1 MKLRLW
7 PRRRRDEPAGEETP
21 AEEELGEE
29 PAPAPVP
36 PPPPEA
42 EPPAPAGARPG
53 QPASGFARP
62 YSQEKEAA
70 PALPAEPAQ
79 PPVPPPP
86 PEAEPPA
93 PASARPGQPASGFA
107 RPYSQEKEAAPALPG
122 EPPAAVSLTID
133 EAKAA
138 IRAAGGDVIQIGFL
152 ARAYLRQREEEP
164 AGREAAAARQRLCDL
179 VAKRLEDR
187 KLLAPEGRFEL
198 LDEPPP
204 SA

>member
-7 PRRRRDEPAGEETP
+7 PRRRRDEPAGEEP
-21 AEEELGEE
+21 RPEEELGE

-36 PPPPEA
+36 PVPADEPPAPAPARPRQPASGFARPYASEEEAAATALPAEPAPVPPPAPAA
-42 EPPAPAGARPG
+42 EPPAPARARPG

-62 YSQEKEAA
+62 YAPEEDPA
-70 PALPAEPAQ
+70 PALPA
-79 PPVPPPP
+79 
-86 PEAEPPA
+86 
-93 PASARPGQPASGFA
+93 
-107 RPYSQEKEAAPALPG
+107 

-152 ARAYLRQREEEP
+152 ARAYLRQQEEEP
-164 AGREAAAARQRLCDL
+164 AGREAAAARKRLCDL

-198 LDEPPP
+198 LEESPP